1 MTIQRV
7 VSSTYDKD
15 HYCTVRTMQ
24 QLQMVMILALCVS
37 IACLLTSTVD
47 SYSNARITTRSIIY
61 GSLSSF
67 DITMLKIRNTALA
80 AVLRDEK
87 GYEVKPKDWFNG
99 LSLDP
104 GASLT
109 DPRAVPDECRL
120 FAERIKSGDTTT
132 TLQETISLLDKH
144 YEYFQVK
151 GGVDVIYH

>member
-1 MTIQRV
+1 
-7 VSSTYDKD
+7 
-15 HYCTVRTMQ
+15 
-24 QLQMVMILALCVS
+24 MIVFALSVS
-37 IACLLTSTVD
+37 IACLLIATVD
-47 SYSNARITTRSIIY
+47 SYSNARITIRSIFY
-61 GSLSSF
+61 APPSTS
-67 DITMLKIRNTALA
+67 DITMLKIRNTAL

-120 FAERIKSGDTTT
+120 FADRIKSGGDT

-144 YEYFQVK
+144 YDYFHVREAE
-151 GGVDVIYH
+151 GSVHH

>member
-1 MTIQRV
+1 M
-7 VSSTYDKD
+7 
-15 HYCTVRTMQ
+15 M
-24 QLQMVMILALCVS
+24 MILAFYVS
-37 IACLLTSTVD
+37 IACLLTTTVN
-47 SYSNARITTRSIIY
+47 SYSSARIITRSIIFGPPSY
-61 GSLSSF
+61 FGVTISK
-67 DITMLKIRNTALA
+67 TRHTALA

-120 FAERIKSGDTTT
+120 FAERIKSGGDKI

-144 YEYFQVK
+144 YEYFQVR
-151 GGVDVIYH
+151 GVEALHPLE

>member
-1 MTIQRV
+1 
-7 VSSTYDKD
+7 
-15 HYCTVRTMQ
+15 
-24 QLQMVMILALCVS
+24 MVMIVFALSVS
-37 IACLLTSTVD
+37 IVCLLIATVD
-47 SYSNARITTRSIIY
+47 SYSNARITIRSIFY
-61 GSLSSF
+61 GPPSTF
-67 DITMLKIRNTALA
+67 DITMLKIRNTAL

-120 FAERIKSGDTTT
+120 FADRIKSGGDT

-144 YEYFQVK
+144 YDYFHVREAE
-151 GGVDVIYH
+151 GSVHH

>member
-1 MTIQRV
+1 VTIQRV

-37 IACLLTSTVD
+37 IACLLTTTVD
-47 SYSNARITTRSIIY
+47 SYRHARITTRSIIY

-151 GGVDVIYH
+151 GGLDSLYH